1 MAANTQYATKRKR
14 ALASGRGLEY
24 RTNVVAGAAANN
36 SMTLTGIRKGKD
48 ILVSVITISTAAA
61 GAFVD
66 DTANTTIYA
75 DNALR
80 STTDNSNRSL
90 LVSWIKT

>member
-1 MAANTQYATKRKR
+1 MATNTSYATRRRR
-14 ALASGRGLEY
+14 ANFSGRGLDY
-24 RTNVVAGAAANN
+24 RQNVVAGAAANTN
-36 SMTLTGIRKGKD
+36 MTLTGIRPGKD
-48 ILVSVITISTAAA
+48 IIVSVITISTAAA

-75 DNALR
+75 ADVIR
-80 STTDNSNRSL
+80 STTNNTGRSL